1 MGFQETQ
8 AAYDSG
14 SQSAR
19 IWTERWASEWLYCP
33 NCGNSRLTQFPANL
47 PVPIFTAISAMI
59 NTN

>member
-1 MGFQETQ
+1 M
-8 AAYDSG
+8 
-14 SQSAR
+14 
-19 IWTERWASEWLYCP
+19 YCP